1 MITSI
6 RQAPVRTTGRPGLAE
21 SADPI
26 RSALGTRQRPS
37 TSRPPRTVLRAVRLM
52 HAGGVVELSAVVTIV
67 GITGSVK
74 SVVLGR
80 NPGLTAKQWRATT
93 PRHHVPGLRAVVARR
108 LAAWARA
115 GEVVIAPAR
124 RPDPAGDTRQGAA
137 PWLAQHTPSRTSGAS
152 CRPPADGQRGSCWL
166 PPAPDTRGWNA
177 RHSAQAQPPRHDA
190 CYIAQSDHHEEETQM
205 IQPYPGF
212 RADAQHGPDI
222 QSAQTQKR

>member
-6 RQAPVRTTGRPGLAE
+6 RQALVRTTGRPGLAE

-52 HAGGVVELSAVVTIV
+52 HAGGVVELSAVVTIA
-67 GITGSVK
+67 GTTGSVK

-93 PRHHVPGLRAVVARR
+93 PRHHVPGLRAVVTRR
-108 LAAWARA
+108 LAAWVRA
-115 GEVVIAPAR
+115 GGGCDSA
-124 RPDPAGDTRQGAA
+124 RQGAA
-137 PWLAQHTPSRTSGAS
+137 PWLAQHTRSRTSGAS